1 MPLTALLPDH
11 PPEAT
16 HVVALLLD
24 QVRVAEPPAGTVP
37 GLALKLTAGGGVVT
51 VTMTDCEAPP
61 PGPVHIN

>member
-1 MPLTALLPDH
+1 M
-11 PPEAT
+11 
-16 HVVALLLD
+16 VALLLD